1 MQMVCSEKSKEK
13 RMGIP
18 VRLMQ
23 ELKTL
28 ALVFLY
34 FACWLGILFLIKHL
48 VLAEYHIEFSGV
60 SGALIGALVL
70 SKVVMILEFVPLGKW
85 LQHTPAWVDVVVR
98 TLLYSLGVLVVL
110 LLEKA
115 FEGRHEYGGFSTSLA
130 ALFDHPDLY
139 HVWLNLIVVSGAL
152 FVYNL
157 LSVINRYIGEGGVK
171 RLLMMPLPQNQQ
183 NQ

>member
-1 MQMVCSEKSKEK
+1 MVWCEKSIREK
-13 RMGIP
+13 KMGIP
-18 VRLMQ
+18 VRLKQ

-28 ALVFLY
+28 SLVFLY
-34 FACWLGILFLIKHL
+34 FACWLGILFLIKQL
-48 VLAEYHIEFSGV
+48 ILAEYHIEFSGI
-60 SGALIGALVL
+60 SGALIGALVM
-70 SKVVMILEFVPLGKW
+70 SKVVMVLEYVPLGKW
-85 LQHTPAWVDVVVR
+85 LQHTAAWVDVVVR

-115 FEGRHEYGGFSTSLA
+115 FEGRHEYGGFSASLA
-130 ALFDHPDLY
+130 ALFDRADLY

-157 LSVINRYIGEGGVK
+157 LSVINRHIGEGGVK
-171 RLLMMPLPQNQQ
+171 RLLMMPLPQDQQ